1 MIVKNK
7 KDLMKP
13 WYTTRLQ
20 LMGFLAG
27 SVTIILIVILGVA
40 TYLVNK
46 IYLADQKRITMLHQ
60 VEYSNKMA
68 TIGRLAAGVAH
79 EINNPLAVINE
90 KAGLIKDL
98 FSMKEA
104 SARDEKLMKTV
115 NAIIFSVERCAKI
128 TRRLLSFM
136 RNTGVVTEGVNLKE
150 TIQEVLGFLSK
161 EAEYRSLHMSV
172 QVDDDV
178 PQITSDRGR
187 LQEILLNVINN
198 SFAAMQDGGHLEVA
212 VKRVKEDS
220 VAVTIT
226 DDGCGIPRADME
238 RVFEP
243 FFSTRTGKGGT
254 GLGLSITS
262 GLVQELGGDIRV
274 DSEVGKGTS
283 FTVLLP
289 ITPKKKESLSNEGSL
304 GG

>member
-7 KDLMKP
+7 NELMQP
-13 WYTTRLQ
+13 WYKTRLQ

-27 SVTIILIVILGVA
+27 SITIILVVILGVA

-46 IYLADQKRITMLHQ
+46 IYLADQKRLTMLHQ

-98 FSMKEA
+98 FSMREEC
-104 SARDEKLMKTV
+104 ARDEKLMNTV
-115 NAIIFSVERCAKI
+115 NAVLASVERCAKI

-136 RNTGVVTEGVNLKE
+136 RNTGIVTERLHLRE
-150 TIQEVLGFLSK
+150 TIQEVLAFLGK
-161 EAEYRSLHMSV
+161 EAEYRSFRISV
-172 QVDDDV
+172 QVDEDV
-178 PQITSDRGR
+178 PPITSDRGR
-187 LQEILLNVINN
+187 LQEVFLNVINN
-198 SFAAMQDGGHLEVA
+198 SFAAMQDGGHLEVT
-212 VKRVKEDS
+212 VRRFKQDMVR
-220 VAVTIT
+220 VTIR
-226 DDGCGIPRADME
+226 DDGCGIPKPDLE

-243 FFSTRTGKGGT
+243 FFSTRAGKGGT

-262 GLVQELGGDIRV
+262 GLVQELGGDIGV
-274 DSEVGKGTS
+274 ESEVGKGTS
-283 FTVLLP
+283 FTIVLP
-289 ITPKKKESLSNEGSL
+289 VQPKKKE
-304 GG
+304 